1 MWHNVL
7 VGTTDEEDGMESVR
21 YIVGKRFVSGVLEG
35 IEILDETTVELE
47 VGKTYRGIMG
57 TSSYTVTSCVRKA

>member
-1 MWHNVL
+1 
-7 VGTTDEEDGMESVR
+7 MESVR
-21 YIVGKRFVSGVLEG
+21 YIVGKRFVSGVLKG
-35 IEILDETTVELE
+35 IEILDETTVEIE